1 MTSSRI
7 KKHNERKDIHEDF
20 WNDSLDFS
28 NEIKE
33 KGPVSRNLQ
42 NLLSRMIKRIKFKSV
57 MEVGCGQGARLG
69 YVSKL
74 RPNASY
80 SGLDISEAAIKGAR
94 KNYPKF
100 SFSVLDIEKK
110 SKSSKYDLVL
120 CMDVVEHIVDDQKA
134 LVNIRKMTGKY
145 LILSTI
151 QGRMRRNE
159 GPEGHVRNYEYEDLM
174 SKLKKAK
181 FEPIEVIQW
190 GFPFYSPIYR
200 DILELSS
207 EYTGDKNKSKGNSS
221 IVTRNTPFLLEYF
234 GELMYQLM
242 KLSSSSKGDY
252 VYVLAKTA

>member
-1 MTSSRI
+1 MNST
-7 KKHNERKDIHEDF
+7 KHSKQNERKNIHEEF
-20 WNDSLDFS
+20 WNDTLDFS

-42 NLLSRMIKRIKFKSV
+42 NLLSRMIEKIKFKSV

-69 YVSKL
+69 YVKKL
-74 RPNASY
+74 RPRASY
-80 SGLDISEAAIKGAR
+80 SGLDISAAAIKGAK

-100 SFSVLDIEKK
+100 SFSVLDIENR
-110 SKSSKYDLVL
+110 SKSGKYDLVL
-120 CMDVVEHIVDDQKA
+120 CMDVVEHIIDDQRA
-134 LVNIRKMTGKY
+134 LINIRKMTGEY

-159 GPEGHVRNYEYEDLM
+159 GPEGHVRNYEYNDLIL
-174 SKLKKAK
+174 KLKKAK

-207 EYTGDKNKSKGNSS
+207 EYTGSKKGQCSSS
-221 IVTRNTPFLLEYF
+221 IVTRNTPFLLDYF
-234 GELMYQLM
+234 GELMYQVM
-242 KLSSSSKGDY
+242 KLSSSSRGDY
-252 VYVLAKTA
+252 IYILAKAV